1 MYIPQQFPLACQ
13 NDKSKHSNKCCD
25 QVANQ
30 HYETKNQNTFP
41 LAPDA
46 GDQKSGSDY
55 PGTAA
60 INDAEYKYEQVLRHI
75 WQNKYNG
82 YQRFYTPTM
91 FQGEISATYEVFGIQ
106 IDASDYA
113 EYIDILG
120 LTEDEKNELE
130 AKIAELKSRNKHEK
144 ED

>member
-82 YQRFYTPTM
+82 YQEYE
-91 FQGEISATYEVFGIQ
+91 QYDTYCINNLDCFHGHRINL
-106 IDASDYA
+106 I
-113 EYIDILG
+113 YIG
-120 LTEDEKNELE
+120 HLTLLHYIIIFSWFD
-130 AKIAELKSRNKHEK
+130 
-144 ED
+144 